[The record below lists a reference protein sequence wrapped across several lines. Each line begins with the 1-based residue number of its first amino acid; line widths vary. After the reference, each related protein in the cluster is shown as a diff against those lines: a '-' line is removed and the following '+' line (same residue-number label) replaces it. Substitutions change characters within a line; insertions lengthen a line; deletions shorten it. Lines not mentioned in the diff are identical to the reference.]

1 MEFYK
6 ELITIF
12 NEIEKQFSQSDLLV
26 FISEDYNNLYDYH
39 FGLGTWIRNNI
50 LNDNKKIMSYFY
62 SIDISDKDFISNL
75 FIKTIF
81 YSYKIKNQLYT
92 FLTKLKG

>member
-12 NEIEKQFSQSDLLV
+12 NEIEKQFSQSDLIV
-26 FISEDYNNLYDYH
+26 FISEDYNNLY
-39 FGLGTWIRNNI
+39 I
-50 LNDNKKIMSYFY
+50 
-62 SIDISDKDFISNL
+62 
-75 FIKTIF
+75 
-81 YSYKIKNQLYT
+81 YT

>member
-12 NEIEKQFSQSDLLV
+12 NEIEKQFSQSDLIV

-50 LNDNKKIMSYFY
+50 LNDNKKSCPI
-62 SIDISDKDFISNL
+62 FIAL
-75 FIKTIF
+75 VLTIKIL
-81 YSYKIKNQLYT
+81 S
-92 FLTKLKG
+92 LTYL

>member
-12 NEIEKQFSQSDLLV
+12 NEIEKQFSQSDLIV

-75 FIKTIF
+75 FIKLFFIHIKSKT
-81 YSYKIKNQLYT
+81 SYIP
-92 FLTKLKG
+92 F

>member
-1 MEFYK
+1 MAFYK

-12 NEIEKQFSQSDLLV
+12 NEIEKQFSQSDLIV

-75 FIKTIF
+75 FIKLFFIH
-81 YSYKIKNQLYT
+81 IKSKTNYIPFWQN
-92 FLTKLKG
+92 

>member
-12 NEIEKQFSQSDLLV
+12 NEIEKQFSQSDLIV

-75 FIKTIF
+75 FIKLFFIHIKSKT
-81 YSYKIKNQLYT
+81 SYIPFWQN
-92 FLTKLKG
+92 